1 MIPDLPKISCEIHTE
16 YFTCLACRAE
26 VKHNLKN
33 ISLHLQNSHQMN
45 PSQYEEQ
52 YGRVPDTSVDN
63 DYGSS
68 DIGTV
73 LSAQGVTET
82 AEDYGFGSHFMTME
96 DEEELAEPPNFQ
108 VKFGFNK
115 GSLFIIRGVKIR
127 TIALL

>member
-1 MIPDLPKISCEIHTE
+1 MPSRQIINFFTKRKQKKLIKWPDLPDS
-16 YFTCLACRAE
+16 
-26 VKHNLKN
+26 
-33 ISLHLQNSHQMN
+33 
-45 PSQYEEQ
+45 
-52 YGRVPDTSVDN
+52 SVDN

-73 LSAQGVTET
+73 LSAQGVTENPET
-82 AEDYGFGSHFMTME
+82 AEDYGFGSHFMTTE

-127 TIALL
+127 IIALL